1 MTNNG
6 VIMLSH
12 HDLVSLLQTAAE
24 AGAAKVAAMFKPAE
38 DLISQREACRR
49 YGRGTVERW
58 VSEGKVA
65 PRQVGGKRLYSASQ
79 LQSLCRALEVADI
92 IVSRQSGGK

>member
-1 MTNNG
+1 MSNG
-6 VIMLSH
+6 VIILSH

-24 AGAAKVAAMFKPAE
+24 AGAAKVAAMFKPSE

-58 VSEGKVA
+58 VREGKVS
-65 PRQVGGKRLYSASQ
+65 PRRVGGKCLYSAAQ

-92 IVSRQSGGK
+92 IVSRQASGGK

>member
-1 MTNNG
+1 MSNG
-6 VIMLSH
+6 VIVITH
-12 HDLVSLLQTAAE
+12 HDLVALLQTAAE
-24 AGAAKVAAMFKPAE
+24 AGAARVAAMFKPSE

-58 VSEGKVA
+58 LREGRA
-65 PRQVGGKRLYSASQ
+65 TPRRVGGKCLYSAAQ

-92 IVSRQSGGK
+92 IVSRQASGK